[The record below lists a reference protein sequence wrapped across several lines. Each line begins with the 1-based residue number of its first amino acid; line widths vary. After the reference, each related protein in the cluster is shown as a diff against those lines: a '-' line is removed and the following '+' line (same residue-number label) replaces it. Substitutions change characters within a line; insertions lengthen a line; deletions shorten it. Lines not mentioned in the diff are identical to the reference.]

1 MRTNGGGRWNRA
13 AVIARLMG
21 SKGVQIRR
29 ATCRGYV
36 IEGSTHGGLLGFL
49 DQKVGGSNPS
59 GRAHETRCA
68 PMGPVVT
75 RVCF

>member
-36 IEGSTHGGLLGFL
+36 IEGSTQGGLLGF
-49 DQKVGGSNPS
+49 VGSPTTS
-59 GRAHETRCA
+59 A
-68 PMGPVVT
+68 P
-75 RVCF
+75 RR